1 MNRWVFCLALLPA
14 WIAVIKLAGAQLWE
28 LQPNTPAA
36 GARLAS
42 EGAGAP
48 VFSYPTFGST
58 LLDKQLELYL
68 RYLEVYGPP
77 DILIVGSSRSLQ
89 GVDPVVLQAGLVK
102 SGYADLK
109 IFNFGING
117 ATAQVIDVLLREI
130 LTPEQLPRMI
140 VWADGVRAFNSGRA
154 DRTYSAIVA
163 SPGYQRLSQGI
174 RPVLQPP
181 GSSPAPPVPGS
192 PAPSPA
198 ASPEPPVPASPDP
211 AAPASPAPSPAASPA
226 PAAPA
231 SPAPS
236 RPIADPINFRPQ
248 VPAAPGN
255 SSTGTG
261 PAGATLVANY
271 QPAPDSAT
279 SFPIDYY
286 SYSPGPF
293 SRGSLA
299 ERIAAG
305 GQADQKQAAAKIGLS
320 EREVA
325 LTGFSPVS
333 TRFNPATYY
342 ERFPRVPGE
351 YDGDYASF
359 RLEGEQSV
367 ALLSVVD
374 LAKSQKIPLVVV
386 NLPLTKEYLDP
397 LRLKCEREFQEYMQ
411 RLAEQEGFIFRDLS
425 NRWLTQHD
433 YFADP
438 SHLNRFGAEAVS
450 QQLAQDRT
458 LPWPTPKR

>member
-1 MNRWVFCLALLPA
+1 MNRWIFCLALLPA
-14 WIAVIKLAGAQLWE
+14 WIAVIKLAGAQLLE

-36 GARLAS
+36 GARQAS

-48 VFSYPTFGST
+48 IFSYPTLGST

-89 GVDPVVLQAGLVK
+89 GVDPVVLRDGLAK
-102 SGYADLK
+102 GGYADLK

-117 ATAQVIDVLLREI
+117 ATAQVIDLLLRQI
-130 LTPEQLPRMI
+130 LTSEQLPRMI
-140 VWADGVRAFNSGRA
+140 VWADGVRAFNTGRA

-174 RPVLQPP
+174 RPALQPP
-181 GSSPAPPVPGS
+181 GSSRGQ
-192 PAPSPA
+192 
-198 ASPEPPVPASPDP
+198 PVPASPKPAAPATLEP
-211 AAPASPAPSPAASPA
+211 AAPASPDPPVPGRPE

-231 SPAPS
+231 SPEPS
-236 RPIADPINFRPQ
+236 RPILDPINFRPQ

-255 SSTGTG
+255 SATGT
-261 PAGATLVANY
+261 ARISLVTNY
-271 QPAPDSAT
+271 QPVRDSAT
-279 SFPIDYY
+279 SFPIDF
-286 SYSPGPF
+286 SSFSPGPF
-293 SRGSLA
+293 SRGSEQPFA
-299 ERIAAG
+299 PTERIAAG
-305 GQADQKQAAAKIGLS
+305 GQPDPKPAAAKIGLS
-320 EREVA
+320 ERDVA
-325 LTGFSPVS
+325 LTGFNPIS

-342 ERFPRVPGE
+342 ERFPKVPGE

-374 LAKSQKIPLVVV
+374 VAKSQKIPLVVV

-397 LRLKCEREFQEYMQ
+397 LRLKCEREFQDRMQ
-411 RLAEQEGFIFRDLS
+411 RLAQQEGFIFRDLS
-425 NRWLTQHD
+425 SLWLSQND

-438 SHLNRFGAEAVS
+438 SHLNRFGAEAVAK
-450 QQLAQDRT
+450 QLAQDRT

>member
-1 MNRWVFCLALLPA
+1 MNRWIFCLALLPA
-14 WIAVIKLAGAQLWE
+14 WIAVIKLAGAQLLE

-36 GARLAS
+36 GARQAS

-48 VFSYPTFGST
+48 IFSYPTLGST

-89 GVDPVVLQAGLVK
+89 GVDPVILRDGLA
-102 SGYADLK
+102 SNGYADLK

-117 ATAQVIDVLLREI
+117 ATAQVIDLLLREI

-154 DRTYSAIVA
+154 DRTYKAIVA
-163 SPGYQRLSQGI
+163 SPGYQRLSGGI
-174 RPVLQPP
+174 RPALQPP
-181 GSSPAPPVPGS
+181 GSRPEPAAPATLVEPAAPATLVEPGPAAPPEPAVP
-192 PAPSPA
+192 
-198 ASPEPPVPASPDP
+198 ASPEPAVPASPEP
-211 AAPASPAPSPAASPA
+211 G
-226 PAAPA
+226 
-231 SPAPS
+231 
-236 RPIADPINFRPQ
+236 RPIIDPINFRPQ

-255 SSTGTG
+255 SATGT
-261 PAGATLVANY
+261 ARFSLVANY
-271 QPAPDSAT
+271 QQARDSAT
-279 SFPIDYY
+279 SFPIDF
-286 SYSPGPF
+286 SSFSPGPF
-293 SRGSLA
+293 FRGSLA

-305 GQADQKQAAAKIGLS
+305 GQPDPKPAAAKIGLS
-320 EREVA
+320 ERDVA
-325 LTGFSPVS
+325 LTGFNPIS

-342 ERFPRVPGE
+342 DRFPRVPGE

-359 RLEGEQSV
+359 SLEGEQSV

-374 LAKSQKIPLVVV
+374 VAKSQNIPLVVV

-397 LRLKCEREFQEYMQ
+397 LRLQCEREFQDRMQ
-411 RLAEQEGFIFRDLS
+411 RLAQQEGFIFRDLS
-425 NRWLTQHD
+425 GRWLSQND

-438 SHLNRFGAEAVS
+438 SHLNRFGAEAVAK
-450 QQLAQDRT
+450 QLAQDRT